1 LKGRHEG
8 DRRRGAVGYAVS
20 GTPRATTSRAIQ
32 GDETVTLPDTE
43 PTPVD
48 ALADRFWESILE
60 LSPTTATFY
69 GDERYADR
77 LEDPGP
83 DGRARTRALMERT
96 AADAGA
102 IDTSGLPTED
112 RITRDMLKVIAELQI
127 EEDDQHL
134 YELKVVDQMSG
145 PQQLLPQLTQFQ
157 PADTPERL
165 DAFIARLHA
174 YPAFMAA
181 NAQLLRDGMA
191 SGLTAP
197 RIVAERT
204 IAQVERML
212 QVPIGS
218 AIVPSMVKVATE
230 ADRERV
236 RDVIRDVVYPA
247 DQGFLD
253 ALRGDYLAAT
263 REEPGI
269 WSAPNGEALYR
280 TAIRSWTTLDLDP
293 EEVHRTGLEELE
305 TIEAERRVIA
315 RAAGHGDDTAGYRA
329 ALDDDAGNTP
339 HTKDELVERAT
350 EDIERALAVAPRFF
364 GVLPRAECEVR
375 PVEEYKE
382 KDAPFAYYYP
392 PAPDGSR
399 PGIYYA
405 NGYDLPSRKY
415 TKLATTTY
423 HEAAPGHHFQITL
436 EMENPH
442 LNTFRRLGARM
453 VGGAYVEGWGLYSE
467 RLADEM
473 GLFRDEAE
481 RFGMLDAQAWRAA
494 RLVVDTGLH
503 ALRWPRQRSIDFLR
517 SAGLSETDAVIE
529 TDRYIAWPGQAL
541 TYKVGQ
547 REIERLRGELAA
559 RDGSSFDLRAF
570 HDAVLGHG
578 SLPLATLSR
587 ELPNWLATPV

>member
-1 LKGRHEG
+1 
-8 DRRRGAVGYAVS
+8 V
-20 GTPRATTSRAIQ
+20 
-32 GDETVTLPDTE
+32 TVPE
-43 PTPVD
+43 PELTPVN
-48 ALADRFWESILE
+48 ALADRFWEAFLE
-60 LSPTTATFY
+60 LHPTTATVY

-83 DGRARTRALMERT
+83 EGRARVRALMERT
-96 AADAGA
+96 AAEATA
-102 IDTSGLPTED
+102 IETDGLPTED
-112 RITRDMLKVIAELQI
+112 RITRDMLKVIAELNI
-127 EEDDQHL
+127 EEDDQALH
-134 YELKVVDQMSG
+134 ELRVVDQMGG

-165 DAFIARLHA
+165 EAFISRLHA
-174 YPAFMAA
+174 YPTFMAA
-181 NAQLLRDGMA
+181 NARILADGLA

-204 IAQVERML
+204 IAQIERML
-212 QVPIGS
+212 EVPIEA
-218 AIVPSMVKVATE
+218 AIVPSMVKVASE
-230 ADRERV
+230 ADRERI
-236 RDVIRDVVYPA
+236 RDIVRDVVYPA
-247 DQGFLD
+247 DLAFLD

-263 REEPGI
+263 RADPGL
-269 WSAPNGEALYR
+269 WSAPNGEQLYR

-293 EEVHRTGLEELE
+293 DEVHRTGLEELE

-315 RAAGHGDDTAGYRA
+315 RAAGFGDDTAGYRA
-329 ALDDDAGNTP
+329 ALDADPANTP
-339 HTKDELVERAT
+339 QTKDELVERAT
-350 EDIERALAVAPRFF
+350 EDIERAMAVAPRYF
-364 GVLPRAECEVR
+364 GVLPRAMCDVR

-382 KDAPFAYYYP
+382 RDAPFAYYYP

-415 TKLATTTY
+415 SKLATTTY

-467 RLADEM
+467 RLADDM

-517 SAGLSETDAVIE
+517 EAGLSETDAVIE
-529 TDRYIAWPGQAL
+529 TDRYICWPGQAL
-541 TYKVGQ
+541 TYKIGQ
-547 REIERLRGELAA
+547 RAIERLRAELSA
-559 RDGSSFDLRAF
+559 RDGSAFDLRAF

>member
-1 LKGRHEG
+1 
-8 DRRRGAVGYAVS
+8 VT
-20 GTPRATTSRAIQ
+20 TPERTLSPA
-32 GDETVTLPDTE
+32 DELSE
-43 PTPVD
+43 
-48 ALADRFWESILE
+48 RFWESVLE
-60 LSPTTATFY
+60 LNPTTATVY
-69 GDERYADR
+69 GDERYNDR
-77 LEDPGP
+77 LEDPSP
-83 DGRARTRALMERT
+83 AGRARVRSLMERT
-96 AADAGA
+96 RAEAQA
-102 IDTSGLPTED
+102 IDPTGLPTEE
-112 RITRDMLKVIAELQI
+112 RITRDMLVVVAELSI
-127 EEDDQHL
+127 EEDDQDLHQL
-134 YELKVVDQMSG
+134 RVVDQMSG
-145 PQQLLPQLTQFQ
+145 PQQLLPQLTSFQ

-165 DAFIARLHA
+165 EAFIARLHA
-174 YPAFMAA
+174 YAGFMAA
-181 NAQLLRDGMA
+181 NRETLREGLA

-204 IAQVERML
+204 IAQIERL
-212 QVPIGS
+212 LEVPIES
-218 AIVPSMVKVATE
+218 AVVPAMVKVASE

-236 RDVIRDVVYPA
+236 REVVRDVVYPA
-247 DQGFLD
+247 DAAFLE
-253 ALRGDYLAAT
+253 ALRGEYLAAT
-263 REEPGI
+263 REDPGL

-293 EEVHRTGLEELE
+293 ESVHRIGLDELE
-305 TIEAERRVIA
+305 TIEAERREIA
-315 RAAGHGDDTAGYRA
+315 NAAGFGDDTAAYRA
-329 ALDDDAGNTP
+329 SLDADASNTP
-339 HTKDELVERAT
+339 STKDELVARAL
-350 EDIERALAVAPRFF
+350 EDIERGLAAAPRYF
-364 GVLPRAECEVR
+364 GVLPRAGCEVR

-392 PAPDGSR
+392 PAVDGSR

-415 TKLATTTY
+415 SKLATTTY
-423 HEAAPGHHFQITL
+423 HEAVPGHHFQITL

-442 LNTFRRLGARM
+442 LNTFRRLGSRM

-473 GLFRDEAE
+473 GLFRSEAE

-517 SAGLSETDAVIE
+517 HAGLSETDAVIE
-529 TDRYIAWPGQAL
+529 TDRYICWPGQAL

-547 REIERLRGELAA
+547 REIERLRAELER
-559 RDGSSFDLRAF
+559 RDGSAFDLRSF

-587 ELPNWLATPV
+587 ELPNWVATPA

>member
-1 LKGRHEG
+1 M
-8 DRRRGAVGYAVS
+8 
-20 GTPRATTSRAIQ
+20 TTL
-32 GDETVTLPDTE
+32 DPD
-43 PTPVD
+43 PTPVND
-48 ALADRFWESILE
+48 LADRFWEAILE
-60 LSPTTATFY
+60 LNPTTATLY
-69 GDERYADR
+69 GDDRYADR

-83 DGRARTRALMERT
+83 EGRARTRALMAQTRAEAT
-96 AADAGA
+96 A
-102 IDTSGLPTED
+102 IDTDGLPTED
-112 RITRDMLKVIAELQI
+112 RITRDMLKVVAELSL
-127 EEDDQHL
+127 EEDDQRLH
-134 YELKVVDQMSG
+134 ELRVVDQMGG

-165 DAFIARLHA
+165 EAFVARLHA

-181 NAQLLRDGMA
+181 NAQILRDGMA

-204 IAQVERML
+204 IAQIERML
-212 QVPIGS
+212 EVPIEL
-218 AIVPSMVKVATE
+218 AIVPAMVNVASET
-230 ADRERV
+230 DRER
-236 RDVIRDVVYPA
+236 IREIIREKVYPA
-247 DQGFLD
+247 DLAFLD

-263 REEPGI
+263 REDPGL
-269 WSAPNGEALYR
+269 WSAPDGEQLYR

-293 EEVHRTGLEELE
+293 GEVHQIGLDELDA
-305 TIEAERRVIA
+305 IDGERRAIA
-315 RAAGHGDDTAGYRA
+315 RAAGFGDDTAAYRA
-329 ALDDDAGNTP
+329 GLDADVTNTP
-339 HTKDELVERAT
+339 QSKDELVERAT
-350 EDIERALAVAPRFF
+350 EDIGRAMAIAPRYF
-364 GVLPRAECEVR
+364 GVLPQAACDVR

-392 PAPDGSR
+392 PATDGSR

-453 VGGAYVEGWGLYSE
+453 VGAAYVEGWGLYSE

-473 GLFRDEAE
+473 GLFRDERE

-503 ALRWPRQRSIDFLR
+503 ALRWPRQRSIDFLAA
-517 SAGLSETDAVIE
+517 AGLSATDAEIE
-529 TDRYIAWPGQAL
+529 TDRYICWPGQAL

-547 REIERLRGELAA
+547 RAIESLRAELSA
-559 RDGSSFDLRAF
+559 RDGSAFDLRAF

-578 SLPLATLSR
+578 SLPLATLGR